1 MKWKLLVFE
10 FQFVPSISK
19 IIHSVSNVNDSTW
32 ISQVWYLV
40 LYSLIPILVI
50 GSKANSHFSDTQ
62 LLMSYTWAKER
73 FRNQCYSCICITMS
87 KKSWFRKFA
96 TMKKQPEFAFVSWR
110 HCCWERN
117 HYQYLFLWF
126 IMPLWLAI
134 LKILSY
140 GTSTVFS
147 FKKKNRIIKKYS
159 YKYTV

>member
-96 TMKKQPEFAFVSWR
+96 TMKKQPEFALVSWR

-117 HYQYLFLWF
+117 HYQYLFFFLNTHNDIIEYKKTLHQIGPRF
-126 IMPLWLAI
+126 ILL
-134 LKILSY
+134 
-140 GTSTVFS
+140 
-147 FKKKNRIIKKYS
+147 IIMQRMEEC
-159 YKYTV
+159 TFL